1 MARYFED
8 VNVGDD
14 LPELV
19 KGPVSETQLV
29 RYSGAS
35 GDFNP
40 IHTVPSVAQSV
51 GLEGIIAHGMLI
63 MAFGGQLLTGWAGAG
78 SVRQYKVRFSGM
90 TRPSETVICRG
101 QVTEK
106 VEHDG
111 QALVR
116 GRLTIKG
123 ADDSLKLKGDFT
135 LVLPRRPGPLDNEEA
150 LRRLGK
156 DLNAAAR
163 S

>member
-1 MARYFED
+1 MALYFED
-8 VNVGDD
+8 VNVGDE
-14 LPELV
+14 LPELS
-19 KGPVSETQLV
+19 KGPLTDSQLV

-40 IHTVPSVAQSV
+40 IHTVPEIARSV
-51 GLEGIIAHGMLI
+51 GLDGIIAHGMLI
-63 MAFGGQLLTGWAGAG
+63 MGFGGQLLTRWAGAG

-90 TRPSETVICRG
+90 TRPSETVVCRG

-106 VEHDG
+106 IDEG
-111 QALVR
+111 GLVR

-135 LVLPRRPGPLDNEEA
+135 VALPRKSTP
-150 LRRLGK
+150 
-156 DLNAAAR
+156 
-163 S
+163 